1 MFSPTRRRVL
11 AAGFAGTVL
20 GLAGDRVARA
30 GTTPPT
36 DETTG
41 DTTGDTSETS
51 APQTTSAPSRPT
63 PSDLV
68 LLQFSM
74 SMEMSARDLYQT
86 SLDAGSD
93 DPLVSVLRNNHRSY
107 VDILRAILGTSAVDR
122 RNEQLYDEFVTGFEQ
137 TDLVALAETAYDL
150 ESTAVATNTELLR
163 SIQNID
169 AARRIASIIV
179 VEAQSCTVL
188 ADAGGRGDDLDALFV
203 NDAEPLP
210 ATQAAGG

>member
-1 MFSPTRRRVL
+1 MSRPTRRRVL

-20 GLAGDRVARA
+20 GLAGDRVAAAR
-30 GTTPPT
+30 TTPPT
-36 DETTG
+36 DEATDG
-41 DTTGDTSETS
+41 
-51 APQTTSAPSRPT
+51 APETTSAPSRPT

-86 SLDAGSD
+86 SLDAGAD
-93 DPLVSVLRNNHRSY
+93 DPLVAVLRNNHRGY
-107 VDILRAILGTSAVDR
+107 VDILRAILGTSAVNR
-122 RNEQLYDEFVTGFEQ
+122 RNEQLYEEFVSSFEQ

-163 SIQNID
+163 SMQNVD

-188 ADAGGRGDDLDALFV
+188 ADAAGLGDDLDALFV